1 MNRMWVRVLLL
12 PQIMKTILLTIL
24 AILFMIVIFI
34 AVNYKFNK
42 IIKIEPLK
50 EFKNGSDASVYLK
63 ELNIIIFD
71 SLEEQKLYEIEKQ
84 KENDEN
90 NKKRLEEENQI
101 WNQIPGTRS

>member
-1 MNRMWVRVLLL
+1 MR
-12 PQIMKTILLTIL
+12 
-24 AILFMIVIFI
+24 
-34 AVNYKFNK
+34 
-42 IIKIEPLK
+42 IIKDQYYKVHIYETRETIVRFTK
-50 EFKNGSDASVYLK
+50 WVDAIKYAKGRGYYGSDASVYLK